1 MKLVANCLLGIDML
15 FLMAIVAA
23 LDYGAFSAAT
33 LVECM
38 LLGLVLGVLL
48 AYYIDL
54 LEFEEK
60 RRRSKARESKRKIK
74 KCTSPVQSKIS
85 G

>member
-1 MKLVANCLLGIDML
+1 MKLVANCLLGIDLL

-23 LDYGAFSAAT
+23 LDYEVFSAAT
-33 LVECM
+33 LAECM

-60 RRRSKARESKRKIK
+60 KRRKRKRNGSQINRCRRRRVS
-74 KCTSPVQSKIS
+74 
-85 G
+85 

>member
-1 MKLVANCLLGIDML
+1 MKLVANCLLGIDLL

-23 LDYGAFSAAT
+23 LDYGVFSAAT
-33 LVECM
+33 LAECM

-60 RRRSKARESKRKIK
+60 KRRKRRGSQINRCRRRRVS
-74 KCTSPVQSKIS
+74 
-85 G
+85 